1 MNDRETFGMI
11 NIPVIRKGITTEEQ
25 KKNMMYHQMILKTVG
40 FWIFFIFL
48 QRIYLWYRGL
58 APNVL
63 NVFLNFTKNLLM
75 ASKE

>member
-25 KKNMMYHQMILKTVG
+25 KKNMMYHQMILKTVS

-48 QRIYLWYRGL
+48 
-58 APNVL
+58 
-63 NVFLNFTKNLLM
+63 
-75 ASKE
+75 